1 MKQICPIHRFS
12 YSGNKCPFCEHERLE
27 KLAQRYVA
35 EDHLKYKHKKQ
46 ECYDK
51 PITEDDLKEPTA
63 KFVVI
68 DHFNILG
75 NYKHKTKNYDIE
87 ITEEQLKKL
96 TEKFNVKKK

>member
-12 YSGNKCPFCEHERLE
+12 YSGEKCPFCEQERLE
-27 KLAQRYVA
+27 RLSQRYVA

-46 ECYDK
+46 ERYDK
-51 PITEDDLKEPTA
+51 PITEDDLKEFTA

-68 DHFNILG
+68 DHLNVLG
-75 NYKHKTKNYDIE
+75 NYKHKTNNDID

-96 TEKFNVKKK
+96 TEKFNVKRK